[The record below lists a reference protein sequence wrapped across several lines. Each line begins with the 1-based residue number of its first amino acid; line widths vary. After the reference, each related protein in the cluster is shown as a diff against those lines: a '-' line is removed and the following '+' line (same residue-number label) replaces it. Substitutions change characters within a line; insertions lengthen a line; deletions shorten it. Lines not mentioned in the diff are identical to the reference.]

1 MVKLNS
7 GGKLMGA
14 HRVPENHRLGKSR
27 LPEHLYKKLVVR
39 PWKINSNKK
48 LSEMN
53 EVSQQTPE
61 SYEVVRERALQRVLN
76 DFSAEIEHYDSHA
89 RRPLGKSVHQLRT
102 PDYRRAAAKANMAGV
117 ALLLGRDQHEPES
130 DEYRA
135 VDQLMEG
142 KINEHRRNAEIARAL
157 AQEHTTSVP
166 EKMPALR

>member
-1 MVKLNS
+1 
-7 GGKLMGA
+7 
-14 HRVPENHRLGKSR
+14 
-27 LPEHLYKKLVVR
+27 
-39 PWKINSNKK
+39 
-48 LSEMN
+48 MN